1 MTVYIAHAPEDAEA
15 AQALELFLERRGLFV
30 HREDGAQGFRPMLR
44 SDVVVMLW
52 SGRALFMTHR
62 LMMERR
68 ALDAWAEG
76 RLVSVKLDHG
86 IMPVGMRDLRVIE
99 ATFEPQRDI
108 AWSAVHKAIQEA
120 LENARRMEA
129 ELTREEAPRD
139 PRDPR
144 QTRQIDIDD
153 VAPEPQR
160 RMRSPASNL
169 WAWVTVGV
177 LVLGAA
183 LGAASLM
190 AGVSWMLWAIVA
202 GVVAI
207 CALAA
212 VLAVSIVKAR
222 DEAGGRRHRA
232 PSAGATAPGAPP
244 AADYERAPAPA
255 GGEENV
261 VFVSYARADLAT
273 VGPVVDEL
281 KAAGQ
286 SVWMD
291 KEAIQPGEG
300 WAGEIVRAIKAAE
313 RVCVMCSGA
322 AFQSDHV
329 KREVY
334 LADRYRRPLTPV
346 FLDDAPPPE
355 DFEYFFAGLQ
365 HLKLADLPV
374 DGRGVALAQVLG
386 PR

>member
-15 AQALELFLERRGLFV
+15 AQGLETFLERRGLFV
-30 HREDGAQGFRPMLR
+30 HREDGAQGFRPLLR
-44 SDVVVMLW
+44 TDVVVMMW

-62 LMMERR
+62 LIMERR

-86 IMPVGMRDLRVIE
+86 IMPVGMRDLKVIE

-108 AWSAVHKAIQEA
+108 AWAAVHKAIQEA
-120 LENARRMEA
+120 LEGARRLEA
-129 ELTREEAPRD
+129 ELSRAGSPGTPG
-139 PRDPR
+139 
-144 QTRQIDIDD
+144 QIDLDE
-153 VAPEPQR
+153 VAPAPSSE
-160 RMRSPASNL
+160 AGKGGGL
-169 WAWVTVGV
+169 WAWVVIGV
-177 LVLGAA
+177 LVLGLA
-183 LGAASLM
+183 LGAALLL
-190 AGVSWMLWAIVA
+190 AGVPWQLWAVVA
-202 GVVAI
+202 GAVAI

-212 VLAVSIVKAR
+212 AYAVNRVRARDQEDRLKAR
-222 DEAGGRRHRA
+222 
-232 PSAGATAPGAPP
+232 PPGAPP
-244 AADYERAPAPA
+244 AAEYERSRSIPPQ
-255 GGEENV
+255 GGEDSL

-286 SVWMD
+286 AVWID

-313 RVCVMCSGA
+313 SVCVMCSGA

-365 HLKLADLPV
+365 HLKLSELPA
-374 DGRGVALAQVLG
+374 DGRGQALAQVLG
-386 PR
+386 AR

>member
-1 MTVYIAHAPEDAEA
+1 MKALICHAFGPIDQLRVEDMPDLVPGPGEVVLRVRAAGVNFPDALIVQNLYQFKPTPPFSPGGESAGEVLAVGEGVTRFKVGDAAIALTIWGGFAE
-15 AQALELFLERRGLFV
+15 QVRV
-30 HREDGAQGFRPMLR
+30 REDQLFALPEGMPYEVAGALLLTYGTCLHALR
-44 SDVVVMLW
+44 D
-52 SGRALFMTHR
+52 RANLQ
-62 LMMERR
+62 
-68 ALDAWAEG
+68 AG
-76 RLVSVKLDHG
+76 
-86 IMPVGMRDLRVIE
+86 
-99 ATFEPQRDI
+99 
-108 AWSAVHKAIQEA
+108 
-120 LENARRMEA
+120 
-129 ELTREEAPRD
+129 
-139 PRDPR
+139 
-144 QTRQIDIDD
+144 QT
-153 VAPEPQR
+153 
-160 RMRSPASNL
+160 
-169 WAWVTVGV
+169 V

>member
-1 MTVYIAHAPEDAEA
+1 MTVYIAHAPDDAEA
-15 AQALELFLERRGLFV
+15 AQALETFLERRGLFV

-52 SGRALFMTHR
+52 SGRALFMSHR

-86 IMPVGMRDLRVIE
+86 IMPVGLRDLKVIE

-108 AWSAVHKAIQEA
+108 AWAAVHKAVQDA
-120 LENARRMEA
+120 LEAARRLEA
-129 ELTREEAPRD
+129 ELTRAAP
-139 PRDPR
+139 PGAPSP
-144 QTRQIDIDD
+144 IDLDE
-153 VAPEPQR
+153 VAPAPMR
-160 RMRSPASNL
+160 RQKPETNL
-169 WAWVTVGV
+169 WGWIAIGV
-177 LVLGAA
+177 LVLGLA
-183 LGAASLM
+183 LGAALLL
-190 AGVSWMLWAIVA
+190 AGLSWRLWAILA
-202 GVVAI
+202 GAFAL

-212 VLAVSIVKAR
+212 VFAVSRVLAR
-222 DEAGGRRHRA
+222 DASERGQGRSRA
-232 PSAGATAPGAPP
+232 AGAPP
-244 AADYERAPAPA
+244 SADSAPQA
-255 GGEENV
+255 GDEAL

-273 VGPVVDEL
+273 VDPVVDAL
-281 KAAGQ
+281 KATGQ
-286 SVWMD
+286 RVWMD

-300 WAGEIVRAIKAAE
+300 WAGEIVRAIKTAE
-313 RVCVMCSGA
+313 RVCVMCSSA

-365 HLKLADLPV
+365 HLKLNDLPAA
-374 DGRGVALAQVLG
+374 GRGEALAQALG
-386 PR
+386 AR